1 MNSEENPIYHERQ
14 RYQLCAVH
22 AINNLVSF
30 SYQYQSV
37 FISSHFFSPIKLQ
50 RPQYDKKDL
59 DLIASQLSDEKD
71 FREKSLFR
79 SLSPS
84 NAYKGWLGLGDYDV
98 SVLIKAFQSLDLE
111 VVWFDLRK
119 GVDKIDLD
127 DPLFV
132 GMIVN
137 FQPESVLKKVS
148 SALGLTSGRHWKAI
162 SKIQGSFYDLDS
174 EYDSPK
180 ALGSNSDVTCFA
192 FS

>member
-22 AINNLVSF
+22 AINNL
-30 SYQYQSV
+30 
-37 FISSHFFSPIKLQ
+37 LQ

-180 ALGSNSDVTCFA
+180 ALGSNSDVKLFLKKLVDRSQA
-192 FS
+192 QILLINK